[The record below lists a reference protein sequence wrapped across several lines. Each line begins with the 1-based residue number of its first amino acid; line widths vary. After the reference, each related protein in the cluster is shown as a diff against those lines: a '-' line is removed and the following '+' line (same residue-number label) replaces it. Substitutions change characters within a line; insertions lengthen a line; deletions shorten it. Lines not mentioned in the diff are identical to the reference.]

1 VGDVYFPQTKL
12 LLPFEGTNGATT
24 TSDLSNSNYSMTMG
38 GSTTISSAKS
48 KVGSTSL
55 YNPGG
60 AGNYGAYSSSALT
73 LSGDFT
79 IEWWEWV
86 VSYVNEGCSFLLN
99 KAGLTTNTWTGIM
112 GGYHHAAT
120 NASASGIYATSNN
133 SSWDLASH
141 ASGHLLGAHLTGQW
155 VHRAVVRVG
164 INWYTYQNGVQYD
177 TWASSAAAPYASGVY
192 TLVGGGWADAHNNMY
207 VDNFRITSGIA
218 RYTSAFTPPSTAYLT
233 SAGDVNKQVL
243 INSTADGVAIGA
255 GGINQARIAK
265 AWVNFNGS
273 GTVAIRGS
281 YNISSI
287 TDNGTG
293 DYTLNYSTS
302 LGDENY
308 TVIGCTGN
316 TASAAG
322 TVFTSTWVASL
333 TTALTSSATRVIG
346 VYRTGTSNVNWDGAD
361 LYYQVFGN

>member
-1 VGDVYFPQTKL
+1 
-12 LLPFEGTNGATT
+12 
-24 TSDLSNSNYSMTMG
+24 
-38 GSTTISSAKS
+38 
-48 KVGSTSL
+48 
-55 YNPGG
+55 
-60 AGNYGAYSSSALT
+60 
-73 LSGDFT
+73 
-79 IEWWEWV
+79 
-86 VSYVNEGCSFLLN
+86 
-99 KAGLTTNTWTGIM
+99 
-112 GGYHHAAT
+112 
-120 NASASGIYATSNN
+120 
-133 SSWDLASH
+133 
-141 ASGHLLGAHLTGQW
+141 
-155 VHRAVVRVG
+155 
-164 INWYTYQNGVQYD
+164 
-177 TWASSAAAPYASGVY
+177 
-192 TLVGGGWADAHNNMY
+192 MY